1 MIPQAFDYLKPNSIN
16 EAISMLQEHGD
27 DAKILAGG
35 HSLIPM
41 MKLRLAN
48 PKYLIDINSLSEL
61 EYISESNGFLNIGGL
76 TRETALEH
84 SDLIKSKFPI
94 IHEATKLIADPQ
106 VRNMATIGGNLAHG
120 DPANDHPAVM
130 LALNATVVIKGSGG
144 ERIIPIDD
152 FFTGFFATAIQ
163 NAEILTEIR
172 IPMPLGRSGSSYLK
186 LERKVGDFATAAVG
200 VKVTL
205 NDDGTCN
212 NVRIGLTNAGITP
225 IRAKNAEQ
233 FLTGKQLDHSTI
245 KEAGQLAGSEADP
258 SADLRGSE
266 EYKKAMFK
274 ELTIRA
280 LTKAIAR
287 AKGGQ

>member
-1 MIPQAFDYLKPNSIN
+1 MIPQSFEYLKPNSIN
-16 EAISMLQEHGD
+16 EAISMLQQHGD

-94 IHEATKLIADPQ
+94 INEATKLIADPQ
-106 VRNMATIGGNLAHG
+106 VRNMATVGGNLAHG

-130 LALNATVVIKGSGG
+130 LALNATIVINGPGG
-144 ERIIPIDD
+144 ERIISIDD
-152 FFTGFFATAIQ
+152 FFTGFFTTAIQ
-163 NAEILTEIR
+163 NGEILTEIR
-172 IPMPLGRSGSSYLK
+172 IPMPLERTGSTYLK

-205 NDDGTCN
+205 NQDGTCES
-212 NVRIGLTNAGITP
+212 VRIGLTNAGITP
-225 IRAKNAEQ
+225 LRAKNAEQ
-233 FLTGKQLDHSTI
+233 FLTGRQLDVSTF
-245 KEAGQLAGSEADP
+245 KEAGQLAASEADP
-258 SADLRGSE
+258 AADLRGSE
-266 EYKKAMFK
+266 AYKKAMFK

-280 LTKAIAR
+280 LTKATAR
-287 AKGGQ
+287 ARGGQ